1 MYVSICSNQLCA
13 FIHHCPRTRIMDIL
27 RRGFWLF
34 WCMLLTFLIKP
45 TILCSLPH
53 RDPNVVAWLLGGTFL
68 PAKYGALGHFARICN
83 LAKLISSPSP
93 FCQKKSMN
101 EIGPL
106 SLIHLRLPWIGWRST
121 NQIGFAKC
129 LIHQYYGC
137 VVKVLKIHTN
147 YT

>member
-1 MYVSICSNQLCA
+1 MCA

-93 FCQKKSMN
+93 FCQKKVHERNRAIKSNTLTTTMN
-101 EIGPL
+101 WMAKHEPNWF
-106 SLIHLRLPWIGWRST
+106 RQVPNTAVEAWT
-121 NQIGFAKC
+121 NEPSSAAKA
-129 LIHQYYGC
+129 QGSQ
-137 VVKVLKIHTN
+137 T
-147 YT
+147 T